1 MDAQIIKIDTGSK
14 EAPDTGSKA
23 VHDAVDPDAIDKLI
37 EKFHNT
43 VSLMRGV
50 FLPYKK
56 VKNTKL
62 YKDFVNNNNTL
73 YFENSHIKTVIS
85 GHILTQLHANI
96 IDIIMTKLNPQ
107 VSKEGYVFVQPS
119 FYELQ
124 KYLGWKYKNDTKTI
138 KELLSQL
145 IETKISIFSKTRKIF
160 HEFHILKKVW
170 TDNTINTI
178 VFSPEFID
186 LYFKDYL
193 INYRPSV
200 DVILSFKYSTNQAIA
215 RFLISQKDINIGI
228 EKLLSAIGIDRSVSR
243 KEKVRIKKH
252 IIQEKD
258 KFEELG
264 MTINEN
270 LTFIYQKNKK
280 NKEKVYFSGKFAVAK
295 GGSH

>member
-14 EAPDTGSKA
+14 AL
-23 VHDAVDPDAIDKLI
+23 HDAVDPDTIDKLI
-37 EKFHNT
+37 ESKFHNT

-73 YFENSHIKTVIS
+73 YFENSYIRTVIS

-107 VSKEGYVFVQPS
+107 VSEEGYVFVQPS

-160 HEFHILKKVW
+160 HEFHILEEVW
-170 TDNTINTI
+170 SDNTII
-178 VFSPEFID
+178 FSPEFID
-186 LYFKDYL
+186 FYFKDYL
-193 INYRPSV
+193 IINYRLLV

-215 RFLISQKDINIGI
+215 RFLISQKRINIGI
-228 EKLLSAIGIDRSVSR
+228 ENLLPAIGIDRSVSR

>member
-14 EAPDTGSKA
+14 A
-23 VHDAVDPDAIDKLI
+23 VPDAVDPDAIDKLI
-37 EKFHNT
+37 ESKFHNT

-107 VSKEGYVFVQPS
+107 VSEEGYVFVQPS

-145 IETKISIFSKTRKIF
+145 VETNISIFSKTQAIF
-160 HEFHILKKVW
+160 HEFHILEEVW
-170 TDNTINTI
+170 PDNTII
-178 VFSPEFID
+178 FSPKFID
-186 LYFKDYL
+186 FYFKDYL
-193 INYRPSV
+193 IINYRPLV

-215 RFLISQKDINIGI
+215 RFLISQKRINIGI
-228 EKLLSAIGIDRSVSR
+228 ENLLSAIGIDRSVSR

-258 KFEELG
+258 KFEKLG

-270 LTFIYQKNKK
+270 LTFIYKK
-280 NKEKVYFSGKFAVAK
+280 IRKTKRKYTFPANSQ
-295 GGSH
+295 